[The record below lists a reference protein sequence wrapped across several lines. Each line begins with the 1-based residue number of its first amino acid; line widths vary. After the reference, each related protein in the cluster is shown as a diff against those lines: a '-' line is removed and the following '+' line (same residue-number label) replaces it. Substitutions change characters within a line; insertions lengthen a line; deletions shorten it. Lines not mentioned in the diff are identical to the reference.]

1 MKPSPPDEL
10 PPPEQLPSKPAPIRF
25 VVWLAMGKALGLPIE
40 ALWNPVTEG
49 AIVCDERLS
58 GLLKSFRRAA

>member
-10 PPPEQLPSKPAPIRF
+10 PPPEQLPSKPAPIR
-25 VVWLAMGKALGLPIE
+25 
-40 ALWNPVTEG
+40 
-49 AIVCDERLS
+49 CDERLG